1 MLLLLQLLLPL
12 MFDTVE
18 ALHNCCKHGC
28 DTRGNLAMHNL
39 LRPHHLLRRLGRGL
53 KGQLDPGA
61 DGFGVAHTSG
71 LSKFDQVPSDVTLLC
86 LTSTTANVTS

>member
-39 LRPHHLLRRLGRGL
+39 LRRLGRGL

-71 LSKFDQVPSDVTLLC
+71 LSKFDQVPSDVTLRC

>member
-1 MLLLLQLLLPL
+1 

-18 ALHNCCKHGC
+18 ALHHCCKHGC
-28 DTRGNLAMHNL
+28 DTRGNLAMDN
-39 LRPHHLLRRLGRGL
+39 LLRRLGRGL

-86 LTSTTANVTS
+86 LTSTTANVAS